1 MIVPMV
7 QVAHNAKPRVV
18 RGSERLETRLSELAG
33 LVLAEHGSKQLVLSS
48 HNLVRA
54 TYMARTSLG

>member
-1 MIVPMV
+1 M
-7 QVAHNAKPRVV
+7 
-18 RGSERLETRLSELAG
+18 TREQDFADAAAAPALLHK
-33 LVLAEHGSKQLVLSS
+33 LCMAEHGSKQLVLSS